1 MTTDAFSTERTPSGV
16 LYKRLLGYVKPYRWP
31 FAGAILAMAI
41 GGIVEG
47 SFAWYFKYMLET
59 LFVEDNERYAALA
72 GFGVVLVFFFSGL
85 SHFIAGYGMQWVGN
99 KLMLD
104 IRNQMFAKLIRLPV
118 PMFDRVTSGTLMS
131 KVTNDVIGV
140 QAAATTA
147 LTSLVRGTFTLI
159 TLLVTMFV
167 LNWRLTLITF
177 VTVPLLGWIIRSF
190 GKRLRRINEQGQVA
204 HAAITDVLEE
214 AIRGQ
219 KVVKVFGGEAY
230 EASRFDHA
238 ANTIR
243 RLNMKQSA
251 AAAAATPLTH
261 LIVSMAIGFIIYL
274 AASRTLGT
282 GMEIAEFVTFIMAAA
297 GLVPQI
303 KQLASVNEQIQK
315 GLAASQSVFSLIDA
329 VPENDSGTKRI
340 ERATGRLQFD
350 GVSVQYASKSTPALD
365 SVSLEIRP
373 GETIAL
379 VGPSGGGKTSLV
391 NLVPRFFEPS
401 AGRVLLDGMNIT
413 DIRLAHLRAQ
423 MALVSQDVVLFND
436 TVAANIAYGAKDA
449 NRDAIE
455 AAARAAHCLDFI
467 GALPEQ
473 FDTVIGENGA
483 RLSGGQRQR
492 LAIARALYKN
502 APILLLDEA
511 TSALDSESERA
522 VQEALD
528 VLMQGRTTIV
538 VAHRLS
544 TIENASRIAV
554 MEAGK
559 IVELGPHSELIR
571 RGGLYASLHR
581 LQFATA

>member
-373 GETIAL
+373 
-379 VGPSGGGKTSLV
+379 
-391 NLVPRFFEPS
+391 
-401 AGRVLLDGMNIT
+401 
-413 DIRLAHLRAQ
+413 
-423 MALVSQDVVLFND
+423 
-436 TVAANIAYGAKDA
+436 
-449 NRDAIE
+449 
-455 AAARAAHCLDFI
+455 
-467 GALPEQ
+467 
-473 FDTVIGENGA
+473 
-483 RLSGGQRQR
+483 
-492 LAIARALYKN
+492 
-502 APILLLDEA
+502 
-511 TSALDSESERA
+511 
-522 VQEALD
+522 
-528 VLMQGRTTIV
+528 
-538 VAHRLS
+538 
-544 TIENASRIAV
+544 
-554 MEAGK
+554 
-559 IVELGPHSELIR
+559 
-571 RGGLYASLHR
+571 
-581 LQFATA
+581 